1 MTASPATIV
10 IEAGRAERHY
20 WLDVW
25 HYREL
30 LYILAWREI
39 LVRYK
44 QTVVGIAWVVM
55 RPLLTMA
62 VFSLVFGKFAQ
73 LPAEGMPY
81 PLLVLSGLLPWQLFS
96 TAVTE
101 GSMSLV
107 SNATLVSK
115 IYFPRIIVPASSIA
129 VSAVEFLVC
138 TLILAG
144 AMVLYGVSPGW
155 KVLLLPAF
163 VLLTCMFA
171 LGMTVLFSALNVR
184 YRDFRYVAGFVI
196 QFGLLVS
203 PVAFSISIV
212 PAEWQTI
219 YALNP
224 MVGIIEGFRW
234 CLSESPGEL
243 RTSFI
248 ALSVLVSFVFMA
260 VGLRYFRATE
270 RTFADVI

>member
-1 MTASPATIV
+1 MQSDRETV
-10 IEAGRAERHY
+10 IEAGRIEPRY

-25 HYREL
+25 LYREL
-30 LYILAWREI
+30 FYVLAWREI

-44 QTVVGIAWVVM
+44 QTVVGIAWVVI

-62 VFSLVFGKFAQ
+62 VFTLVFGRFAK

-81 PLLVLSGLLPWQLFS
+81 PLLVLSGLLPWQLVS
-96 TAVTE
+96 MAVTE

-107 SNATLVSK
+107 SNANMVSK

-129 VSAVEFLVC
+129 VSAVDFFFSALV
-138 TLILAG
+138 LAG
-144 AMVLYGVSPGW
+144 AMALYGISPGW
-155 KVLLLPAF
+155 KGLFLPVFLLM
-163 VLLTCMFA
+163 TCVFA
-171 LGMTVLFSALNVR
+171 LGMTILFSALNVR
-184 YRDFRYVAGFVI
+184 YRDFRYVVGFII
-196 QFGLLVS
+196 QLGLFVS
-203 PVAFSISIV
+203 PVAFSTSIV
-212 PAEWQTI
+212 PKAWQTI

-234 CLSESPGEL
+234 CLAESPEGL
-243 RTSFI
+243 NTSFI
-248 ALSVLVSFVFMA
+248 FLGVLVSLVLLA

>member
-1 MTASPATIV
+1 MSAGPDIIV
-10 IEAGRAERHY
+10 IEAGRTERHY

-25 HYREL
+25 RYREL
-30 LYILAWREI
+30 FYMLAWREI

-55 RPLLTMA
+55 RPLLTMV

-73 LPAEGMPY
+73 LPAQGMPY

-107 SNATLVSK
+107 SNANMVSK
-115 IYFPRIIVPASSIA
+115 IYFPRIVVPASSIA
-129 VSAVEFLVC
+129 VSGVEFLVSAF
-138 TLILAG
+138 ILAG
-144 AMVLYGVSPGW
+144 AMLLYGVAPGW
-155 KVLLLPAF
+155 KVLFLPVF
-163 VLLTCMFA
+163 LLLTCAFA
-171 LGMTVLFSALNVR
+171 LGVTILFSALNVR
-184 YRDFRYVAGFVI
+184 YRDFRYVVGFVMQI
-196 QFGLLVS
+196 GLFVS

-234 CLSESPGEL
+234 CLSESSAGPQS
-243 RTSFI
+243 SFI
-248 ALSVLVSFVFMA
+248 FLSALVSCVLLA

>member
-1 MTASPATIV
+1 VSKDIPLLV
-10 IEAGRAERHY
+10 IEAGRTERHY
-20 WLDVW
+20 WRDLW
-25 HYREL
+25 TYREL
-30 LYILAWREI
+30 FYFLAWREI

-44 QTVVGIAWVVM
+44 QTVVGIAWVVI

-62 VFSLVFGKFAQ
+62 VFTLVFGRFAK

-107 SNATLVSK
+107 SNANMVSK

-129 VSAVEFLVC
+129 VSAVDFFFSA
-138 TLILAG
+138 LILVG

-155 KVLLLPAF
+155 KVLFLPVFLLM
-163 VLLTCMFA
+163 TCMFA
-171 LGMTVLFSALNVR
+171 LGMTILFSALNVR
-184 YRDFRYVAGFVI
+184 YRDFRYVVGFVI
-196 QFGLLVS
+196 QFGLFVS

-212 PAEWQTI
+212 PKAWQTI

-234 CLSESPGEL
+234 CLAESSGRL
-243 RTSFI
+243 HISFI
-248 ALSVLVSFVFMA
+248 FLSLLVSFVLLA